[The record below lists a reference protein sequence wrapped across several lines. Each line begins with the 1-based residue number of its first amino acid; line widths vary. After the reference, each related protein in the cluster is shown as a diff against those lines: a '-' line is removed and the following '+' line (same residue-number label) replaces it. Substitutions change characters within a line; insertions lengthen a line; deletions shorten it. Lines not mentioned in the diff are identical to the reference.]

1 MLRAFIV
8 AFAYVGIIVGA
19 GFASGRESLQF
30 YTSFGL
36 NGTLG
41 ILLAFP
47 LYAYFGMMLVKIGY
61 QLKSTNHNDTIRTMI
76 GSKLGR
82 VIDYVIIFTMIVTGI
97 GMVAGGGSLL
107 QQQFGLPLAY
117 GNLIMTILVTITLM
131 MHLEKIVIAIGFLTP
146 VLLLISA
153 IVCIYSIFNSTDSFA
168 NLESMVLE
176 TKSTMPDTLPNW
188 FVSAINHASFNVT
201 VGVGMALAM
210 GGNEKN
216 ERSAIWGGI
225 IGGVIIAALLA
236 LAHFA
241 LFAQIESISSY
252 VDGKLKIA
260 DLPFLAIADTF
271 SPVLGIV
278 MSVIIF
284 GMVYN
289 TAVSMFYVFVTRFS
303 NVSTK
308 KGRLFII
315 GTMAVGY
322 AVSFVGFTDLVGIF
336 YPLIGYAGLVLI
348 AMLIYAPFRL
358 KKLKAEGVIAS
369 SESSSQPQQQAQPAL
384 D

>member
-61 QLKSTNHNDTIRTMI
+61 QLKSTNHYDTIRTMI
-76 GSKLGR
+76 GSKIGR
-82 VIDYVIIFTMIVTGI
+82 IIDYVIIFTMIVTGI
-97 GMVAGGGSLL
+97 GMIAGGGSLL
-107 QQQFGLPLAY
+107 QQQFGLPLMY

-131 MHLEKIVIAIGFLTP
+131 MQLEKIVIAIGFLTP
-146 VLLLISA
+146 ILLLVSA
-153 IVCIYSIFNSTDSFA
+153 IVCIYSIVDNTQSFSS
-168 NLESMVLE
+168 LEAMVLE

-188 FVSAINHASFNVT
+188 FVSAINHASFNIT

-216 ERSAIWGGI
+216 ERAAIWGGVL
-225 IGGVIIAALLA
+225 GGIIIAALLA

-241 LFAQIESISSY
+241 LFAQIEAISST
-252 VDGKLKIA
+252 VDGTLKIA

-271 SPVLGIV
+271 SPMLGII

-289 TAVSMFYVFVTRFS
+289 TAVSMFYVFVTRF
-303 NVSTK
+303 TK
-308 KGRLFII
+308 MPSKKARIFIV
-315 GTMAVGY
+315 GTMVLAY
-322 AVSFVGFTDLVGIF
+322 IVSFVGFTDLVGIF
-336 YPLIGYAGLVLI
+336 YPLIGYAGLILI

-358 KKLKAEGVIAS
+358 KQLKAEGQLRTS
-369 SESSSQPQQQAQPAL
+369 SAPTQAPTEPAL

>member
-8 AFAYVGIIVGA
+8 AFAYVGIVVGA

-36 NGTLG
+36 KGTLG
-41 ILLAFP
+41 IALAFP
-47 LYAYFGMMLVKIGY
+47 LYAYFGMMLVKIGHR
-61 QLKSTNHNDTIRTMI
+61 LKSTNHNDTIRIMI

-97 GMVAGGGSLL
+97 GMIAGGGSLL

-117 GNLIMTILVTITLM
+117 GNLIMTIMVTITLM
-131 MHLEKIVIAIGFLTP
+131 LHLEKIVIAIGFLTP
-146 VLLLISA
+146 VLLVITA
-153 IVCIYSIFNSTDSFA
+153 IVCIYSIAENTQSFA
-168 NLESMVLE
+168 SLEPMVMA

-188 FVSAINHASFNVT
+188 FISSINHASFNIT

-216 ERSAIWGGI
+216 ESSAIWGGI
-225 IGGVIIAALLA
+225 LGGIIIAALLT

-241 LFAQIESISSY
+241 LFAQIESIGSY

-260 DLPFLAIADTF
+260 DLPLLAIANKF
-271 SPVLGIV
+271 SPMLGVL
-278 MSVIIF
+278 MSVVIF

-303 NVSTK
+303 KISTQ
-308 KGRLFII
+308 KGRLWII
-315 GTMAVGY
+315 GTMIVAY
-322 AVSFVGFTDLVGIF
+322 IVSFIGFTDLVGIF

-358 KKLKAEGVIAS
+358 KKL
-369 SESSSQPQQQAQPAL
+369 QAKTEVENT
-384 D
+384 